1 MIKAVLVD
9 DEYYALQGLKMELD
23 EIEGVEVTAMYEDG
37 KRMLEEIDKTIP
49 DVVFLD
55 IEMPGINGLQ
65 LFEKILDT
73 GQKPDII
80 FVTAY
85 SHYAVKAFELNAV
98 DYIVKPVTKDRL
110 RKAIERIIPADVQ
123 NDKDRISIN
132 CFGHFA
138 VSVKGQEIN
147 KGWRTRKAEE
157 LIAYLICQKGRFVS
171 KEKIAEALW
180 PELDCEKG
188 ISNLYLAY
196 YYIKKQENKQKKIFP
211 IESERGKMCLRVEEI
226 DCDMLRFDALIEAW
240 KNSCSEEN
248 VIFLETAVETYKG
261 NLLGDVDYTWSLELQ
276 QSYEVTLKRLL
287 KQLIEYYSDQKDVT
301 KLKKYI
307 DKLRKIQ

>member
-1 MIKAVLVD
+1 MIKAVIVD
-9 DEYYALQGLKMELD
+9 DEYYALQGLKMELE

-37 KRMLEEIDKTIP
+37 KQMLREIDITAP

-55 IEMPGINGLQ
+55 IEMPGMNGLE
-65 LFEKILDT
+65 LFENILKV
-73 GQKPDII
+73 GHKPDMI

-85 SHYAVKAFELNAV
+85 NHYAVKAFELNAV

-110 RKAIERIIPADVQ
+110 RKAIERVKPVKDQ

-132 CFGHFA
+132 CFGDFA
-138 VSVKGQEIN
+138 VSVKGQEVN

-157 LIAYLICQKGRFVS
+157 LIAYLICQKGRFIS

-196 YYIKKQENKQKKIFP
+196 YYLKKQESKLGKSFP
-211 IESERGKMCLRVEEI
+211 INSERGKMCLCLEEI
-226 DCDMLRFDALIEAW
+226 DCDLLRFDALIEEW
-240 KNSCSEEN
+240 KNSCSGEN
-248 VIFLETAVETYKG
+248 IHLIEGAVEIYKG
-261 NLLGDVDYTWSLELQ
+261 NLLENVDYSWSLELQ
-276 QSYEVTLKRLL
+276 QSYEVILKRIL
-287 KQLIEYYSDQKDVT
+287 KYLVEYYNGQKDRA
-301 KLKKYI
+301 KLKKYK
-307 DKLRKIQ
+307 DRLRELQ